1 MPRRRT
7 REALIDHVDA
17 DIAWRT
23 LELSALRTALARA
36 KGPAA
41 DTAARTAV
49 ALAYAHWEGYVVTTS
64 RALVQY
70 VSDLRLPRGDLADS
84 YLALS
89 LAGRLAQ
96 ADASPRRIQIHV
108 DVITEIRRST
118 EPADFP
124 AAERMIHAEGN
135 LKSERF
141 RDIVARLGLDPSPFE
156 LHYKWLDGELLRRRN
171 NIAHGHDGHA
181 DSDFAVEALETV
193 RALMDHFRTAIQ
205 NAAALEVFR
214 LA

>member
-7 REALIDHVDA
+7 SEALINQVDA

-36 KGPAA
+36 HGPAA

-64 RALVQY
+64 RGLVEY
-70 VSDLRLPRGDLADS
+70 VSDLRLARGDLADS

-89 LAGRLAQ
+89 LAGRLTQ
-96 ADASPRRIQIHV
+96 ADASTRRIRVHV
-108 DVITEIRRST
+108 DLITEMRRST
-118 EPADFP
+118 ETADFP
-124 AAERMIHAEGN
+124 AAEKMIHAEGN
-135 LKSERF
+135 LKSAKF
-141 RDIVARLGLDPSPFE
+141 QDILARLGLDPSPFE

-171 NIAHGHDGHA
+171 NIAHGDDGHA
-181 DSDFAVEALETV
+181 DPDFALEAIDTV
-193 RALMDHFRTAIQ
+193 RLLMDQFRTAIQ
-205 NAAALEVFR
+205 NAVVLEVFR